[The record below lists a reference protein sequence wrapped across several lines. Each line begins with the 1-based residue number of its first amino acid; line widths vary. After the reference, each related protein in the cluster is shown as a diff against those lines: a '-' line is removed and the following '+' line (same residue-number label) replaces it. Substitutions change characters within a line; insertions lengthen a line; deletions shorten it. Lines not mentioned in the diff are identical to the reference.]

1 MKLDTKFVR
10 SRLGRRI
17 VTLFMLCALLPVAV
31 LAGCNSPE
39 ITDLSNDLMGT
50 WKTSESRYADR
61 FITLEKTRISF
72 GTGGSDYTIHPISS
86 VEGREEPEEGR
97 VLYTVYY
104 PLDDQEQLFS
114 FYHYPASQSIRF
126 KNQDNFEWTRSPPE

>member
-1 MKLDTKFVR
+1 MKCRTCWL
-10 SRLGRRI
+10 L
-17 VTLFMLCALLPVAV
+17 LAALTA

-39 ITDLSNDLMGT
+39 ITDLSNDLIGT
-50 WKTSESRYADR
+50 WKTSEPRYADR

-86 VEGREEPEEGR
+86 VEGREEPEQGR

-104 PLDDQEQLFS
+104 PIEGEDQQFS
-114 FYHYPASQSIRF
+114 FYYYPANQTIQL
-126 KNQDNFEWTRSPPE
+126 KNQNFEWTRSEPEE